1 MLESARSEL
10 ATAQQELADLNT
22 KMTAENEGHSSLQD
36 KVSDRTIFVF

>member
-22 KMTAENEGHSSLQD
+22 KMAAENEGHSFLQD